1 MISIRSFR
9 DLLRLFFIF
18 RREVQITVVATFAII
33 VLGAFVLPNRY
44 ESTALLLVKPG
55 RDTSTVPIE
64 LADRQSIAVPS
75 ALRDPLLDE
84 ERMITGRPIIRLVA
98 QQYLEK
104 LSETSTDSGFFATLK
119 NAPKAAVRAVVQVGR
134 DTLQL
139 LGLVEARS
147 PEERLAED
155 LEKNFKATHEP
166 GSSVMELTFTWDDP
180 QVAQAVL
187 KSWVEQYGVER
198 ARTLGRVNL
207 YAFYEQEV
215 KDTQANILSHKQQ
228 IQKLLDQLGAVSINQ
243 RLADTA
249 QGLNDLRTERNNT
262 DRSIA
267 STKAGIDK
275 IQEQINKQTRLIS
288 SGKELALNPTR
299 QDLQNRI
306 NTKEVE
312 RQELLRSFKETAPPV
327 KALDNEI
334 KNLKALWNG
343 ETATVQR
350 TENIAPNPL
359 FTRLQ
364 NILNDQ
370 QASYTRLLVQK
381 QQLDGQLAQFEK
393 DREQAL
399 GLEPTLSRLQN
410 ELNAEEKNFILYSDS
425 LEKARIDRE
434 LDNKQISNIA
444 VVENATLNPSR
455 VFPKSL
461 LMLLLA
467 LPLSIGVGLLALYLF
482 YLMDQRIHDGDRIE
496 AQFGVP
502 LWSSLQ
508 DLSTVQPHHH
518 SAFIASLYRLYGV
531 LPLKQV
537 ASQGLSIGLTSA
549 HAGEGVSFVAE
560 HLRNLLVEHGHSVR
574 MGDGRPA
581 QPGEIQLIDASD
593 FLVKQEAFVHLRD
606 ADLIVL
612 VVRAETSTVPMLQNA
627 LSILTTA
634 FKHVDGIILNRRRF
648 EIPEQ
653 VLTWLSRLRRHP

>member
-1 MISIRSFR
+1 MITIRSFR

-33 VLGAFVLPNRY
+33 LLGAFLLPNRY

-64 LADRQSIAVPS
+64 YADRPSIIMPN

-84 ERMITGRPIIRLVA
+84 ERMLTGRPITRLVA
-98 QQYLEK
+98 QKYMET
-104 LSETSTDSGFFATLK
+104 LSHAPQPDGFFATIKSALRTTIQG
-119 NAPKAAVRAVVQVGR
+119 AVNLVRGGLELV
-134 DTLQL
+134 
-139 LGLVEARS
+139 GLVEKRS

-155 LEKNFKATHEP
+155 LEKNFKASHEP
-166 GSSVMELTFTWDDP
+166 GSSVMELTFTWNDP
-180 QVAQAVL
+180 EVAQTVL
-187 KSWVEQYGVER
+187 KSWVEQYQNER
-198 ARTLGRVNL
+198 TRTLGRVSL

-215 KDTQANILSHKQQ
+215 QDTQANILSHKQQ
-228 IQKLLDQLGAVSINQ
+228 IQTLLDQLGTVSIGQ

-262 DRSIA
+262 ARSIA
-267 STKAGIDK
+267 STKAGIAK
-275 IQEQINKQTRLIS
+275 IQEQIDKQARLIS
-288 SGKELALNPTR
+288 SGKELALNPSR

-306 NTKEVE
+306 NSKEVE

-327 KALDNEI
+327 TALDNEI
-334 KNLKALWNG
+334 KNLKALWSSQN
-343 ETATVQR
+343 ATVQR

-370 QASYTRLLVQK
+370 QASYARLQIQL
-381 QQLDGQLAQFEK
+381 QQLDAQLAQLEK
-393 DREQAL
+393 DRQQAL
-399 GLEPTLSRLQN
+399 ALEPQFSRLQN
-410 ELNAEEKNFILYSDS
+410 ELDAEEKNFILYSDS

-434 LDNKQISNIA
+434 LDKNQISNIA
-444 VVENATLNPSR
+444 VIEQATLNPSR

-461 LMLLLA
+461 LMVLLA
-467 LPLSIGVGLLALYLF
+467 IPLSLGVGLLVLYLF
-482 YLMDQRIHDGDRIE
+482 YLLDQRIHDGDKIE

-502 LWSSLQ
+502 LWTSLQ
-508 DLSTVQPHHH
+508 DLSSAQPHRS
-518 SAFIASLYRLYGV
+518 SAFTASLYRLYSV

-537 ASQGLSIGLTSA
+537 ADKGLSIGLTSA
-549 HAGEGVSFVAE
+549 HSGNGVTFVVE
-560 HLRNLLVEHGHSVR
+560 HLRRLLEEHGHRVR
-574 MGDGRPA
+574 VGDGRPA
-581 QPGEIQLIDASD
+581 QPGEIQLIDAAG
-593 FLVKQEAFVHLRD
+593 FLARQEAFVHLRD

-612 VVRAETSTVPMLQNA
+612 VVRAETSTVPMVQNA
-627 LSILTTA
+627 LSTLTTA

-653 VLTWLSRLRRHP
+653 VLTWLGRLRSSH

>member
-1 MISIRSFR
+1 MITIRSFR

-33 VLGAFVLPNRY
+33 VLGAFLLPNRY

-84 ERMITGRPIIRLVA
+84 ERMLTGRPIIRSVA
-98 QQYLEK
+98 QEYIAK
-104 LSETSTDSGFFATLK
+104 VSEAQHNDGFITTLK
-119 NAPKAAVRAVVQVGR
+119 NAPGAIFRAVVGAARTVFE
-134 DTLQL
+134 T
-139 LGLVEARS
+139 LGLIEART

-180 QVAQAVL
+180 QVAQAIL
-187 KSWVEQYGVER
+187 KSWVDQYGLER
-198 ARTLGRVNL
+198 ARILGRVNL

-215 KDTQANILSHKQQ
+215 KDTQANILAHKSE
-228 IQKLLDQLGAVSINQ
+228 IQALLNQVGTISINQ
-243 RLADTA
+243 RLADVA

-262 DRSIA
+262 ARAIA

-275 IQEQINKQTRLIS
+275 IQEQIKQQTRLIS
-288 SGKELALNPTR
+288 TGKEMALNPSR
-299 QDLQNRI
+299 QDLRNRI
-306 NTKEVE
+306 NSKEVE
-312 RQELLRSFKETAPPV
+312 RQELLRSFKESAPPV
-327 KALDNEI
+327 QALDNEI
-334 KNLKALWNG
+334 KNLKALWAS
-343 ETATVQR
+343 ETHTVQR

-370 QASYTRLLVQK
+370 QASYTRLLIQQ
-381 QQLDGQLAQFEK
+381 QQLDAQLAQWEK
-393 DREQAL
+393 DRQQAL
-399 GLEPTLSRLQN
+399 DLEPKFSRLQS
-410 ELNAEEKNFILYSDS
+410 ELNAEEKNFILYTDS

-434 LDNKQISNIA
+434 LDNKQISNIS
-444 VVENATLNPSR
+444 VVEQATLNPSR

-461 LMLLLA
+461 MMLLLA
-467 LPLSIGVGLLALYLF
+467 VPLSLGVGLLALYLF
-482 YLMDQRIHDGDRIE
+482 YLLDQRIHDGDKIE

-502 LWSSLQ
+502 LWTSLQ
-508 DLSTVQPHHH
+508 DLETAQPQHH
-518 SAFIASLYRLYGV
+518 SAFIASLYRLYSV

-537 ASQGLSIGLTSA
+537 PEKGLSIGLTSA
-549 HAGEGVSFVAE
+549 HAGEGVSFVIE
-560 HLRNLLVEHGHSVR
+560 HLRQLLEEHGYRVR
-574 MGDGRPA
+574 VGDGRVA
-581 QPGEIQLIDASD
+581 EPGEIQLIDASD
-593 FLVKQEAFVHLRD
+593 FFVKQEVFVHLRD

-612 VVRAETSTVPMLQNA
+612 VIEAETSTVPKLQNA
-627 LSILTTA
+627 LTTLSTA

-648 EIPEQ
+648 EIPQ
-653 VLTWLSRLRRHP
+653 HVLTWLGRFRSPH

>member
-33 VLGAFVLPNRY
+33 VLGAFLLPNRY

-55 RDTSTVPIE
+55 RDTSTLPIE
-64 LADRQSIAVPS
+64 YADRPSIVMPS

-84 ERMITGRPIIRLVA
+84 ERMLTGRPITRLVA
-98 QQYLEK
+98 QQYMEA
-104 LSETSTDSGFFATLK
+104 LS
-119 NAPKAAVRAVVQVGR
+119 NAPKPTGFMASVKGVIRATVSGVVEFIRGS
-134 DTLQL
+134 LEL
-139 LGLVEARS
+139 IGLVEKRT

-155 LEKNFKATHEP
+155 LEKNFKVSHDP
-166 GSSVMELTFTWDDP
+166 GSSVMELTFTWNDP
-180 QVAQAVL
+180 EVAQIVL
-187 KSWVEQYGVER
+187 KNWVEQYENER
-198 ARTLGRVNL
+198 TRTLGRVSL

-228 IQKLLDQLGAVSINQ
+228 IQALLDQVGSTSINQ

-262 DRSIA
+262 ARSIA

-275 IQEQINKQTRLIS
+275 IQQQINQQTRLIS
-288 SGKELALNPTR
+288 SGKEMALNPSR
-299 QDLQNRI
+299 QDLENRI
-306 NTKEVE
+306 NSKEVE
-312 RQELLRSFKETAPPV
+312 RQELLRSFKESAPPV
-327 KALDNEI
+327 QALDNEI
-334 KNLKALWNG
+334 KNLKQLWSSQNP
-343 ETATVQR
+343 TVQR

-370 QASYTRLLVQK
+370 QASYTRLLIQL
-381 QQLDGQLAQFEK
+381 QQLDAQLAQLEK
-393 DREQAL
+393 DRQQAL
-399 GLEPTLSRLQN
+399 SLEPQISRLQN
-410 ELNAEEKNFILYSDS
+410 ELDAEEKNYVLYTDS

-434 LDNKQISNIA
+434 LDKSRISNIA
-444 VVENATLNPSR
+444 IIEQATLNPSR

-467 LPLSIGVGLLALYLF
+467 VPLSLGVGMLALYLF
-482 YLMDQRIHDGDRIE
+482 YLLDQRIHDGDKIE

-508 DLSTVQPHHH
+508 DLETVQPHRT
-518 SAFIASLYRLYGV
+518 SAFTASLYRLYSV

-537 ASQGLSIGLTSA
+537 AERGLSIGLTSA
-549 HAGEGVSFVAE
+549 HSGEGVTFVVE
-560 HLRNLLVEHGHSVR
+560 HLRKLLEDHGHTVR
-574 MGDGRPA
+574 VGDGRPA
-581 QPGEIQLIDASD
+581 EPGEIQLIDASA
-593 FLVKQEAFVHLRD
+593 FFVNQQAFVHLRD

-612 VVRAETSTVPMLQNA
+612 VVQAETSTVPKLQNA
-627 LSILTTA
+627 LATLTTA
-634 FKHVDGIILNRRRF
+634 FKRVDGIILNRRRF
-648 EIPEQ
+648 EIPER
-653 VLTWLSRLRRHP
+653 VLNWLSRVRSPH

>member
-18 RREVQITVVATFAII
+18 RREVQITMVATFAII
-33 VLGAFVLPNRY
+33 LLGAFLLPNRY

-64 LADRQSIAVPS
+64 YSDRQSIVMPS

-84 ERMITGRPIIRLVA
+84 ERMLTGRPITRLVA
-98 QQYLEK
+98 QQYMDA
-104 LSETSTDSGFFATLK
+104 LSSAPQPSGFLASVK
-119 NAPKAAVRAVVQVGR
+119 GAVRAAVQGVVGLVRGAME
-134 DTLQL
+134 LV
-139 LGLVEARS
+139 GLVEKRS

-155 LEKNFKATHEP
+155 LEKNFKASHEP
-166 GSSVMELTFTWDDP
+166 GSSVMELTFTWNDP
-180 QVAQAVL
+180 EVAQAVL
-187 KSWVEQYGVER
+187 KSWVEQYENER
-198 ARTLGRVNL
+198 TRTLGRVSL

-228 IQKLLDQLGAVSINQ
+228 IQALLNQVGTTSINQ

-262 DRSIA
+262 ARAIA
-267 STKAGIDK
+267 STKAGIAK
-275 IQEQINKQTRLIS
+275 IQEQMNKQTRLIS

-306 NTKEVE
+306 NSKEVE
-312 RQELLRSFKETAPPV
+312 RQELLRSFKESAPPV

-334 KNLKALWNG
+334 TNLKELWNSQN
-343 ETATVQR
+343 ATVQR

-364 NILNDQ
+364 NIFNDQ
-370 QASYTRLLVQK
+370 QASYIRLQVQL
-381 QQLDGQLAQFEK
+381 QQLDTQLVQLEK

-399 GLEPTLSRLQN
+399 SLEPQFSRLQN
-410 ELNAEEKNFILYSDS
+410 ELDAEEKNFVLYTDS

-434 LDNKQISNIA
+434 LDKSRISNIA
-444 VVENATLNPSR
+444 IIEQATLNPSR

-467 LPLSIGVGLLALYLF
+467 IPLSVAVGLLALYLF
-482 YLMDQRIHDGDRIE
+482 YLLDQRIHDGDKIE

-502 LWSSLQ
+502 LWTSLQ
-508 DLSTVQPHHH
+508 DMEAVMPHRK
-518 SAFIASLYRLYGV
+518 SAFTASLYRLYSV

-537 ASQGLSIGLTSA
+537 KDKGLSLGLTSA
-549 HAGEGVSFVAE
+549 QSGEGVTFVVE
-560 HLRNLLVEHGHSVR
+560 HLRALLEEHGHTVR
-574 MGDGRPA
+574 VGDGRPA
-581 QPGEIQLIDASD
+581 EPGEIQLIDAS
-593 FLVKQEAFVHLRD
+593 AFFVNQQAFIHLRD

-612 VVRAETSTVPMLQNA
+612 VVQAETSTVPKLQNA
-627 LSILTTA
+627 LATLTTA

-653 VLTWLSRLRRHP
+653 VLTWLGRFRSHH